1 MQEKN
6 NRKKA
11 KVLFLFIL
19 ISFGFVIFV
28 GTLFYW
34 AKIDRRLPK
43 LQTSD
48 KNTALRGDILSAD
61 GYTIATSKKLYKVM
75 VDTRNIDP
83 NKKDIFI
90 NLYAIYS
97 GDSPKRV
104 KKMINRY
111 KGNVILSYSI
121 DAQKAKYIQ
130 DLSRKLFSLKVFK
143 AYEDPKTKT
152 AFLRGMSVV
161 ESGEKRIYPNKD
173 VLTPYIGYVKKIEKD
188 EITKVK
194 GVKGVERSYE
204 NKLAPIQDAL
214 IVGPKDI
221 GHNVILNRDSEAT
234 KRIDGL
240 NVVLSISMKLQK
252 SIENILDVYK
262 QKLKAKEM
270 VAAVIKSD
278 TGEFLALASSNRFD
292 PDNIKRKDYKNLNPS
307 ATEYS
312 YEPGSVIKPITLAL
326 LLREDKVN
334 PYDLVNTHKG
344 RYKLGKRIIRDT
356 HDFEYLSAED
366 IIVHSSNVG
375 ILQLAQRLE
384 PMEYY
389 QGLRDFGFSLKSG
402 VDLPYEHEGIIPSR
416 KRFRSNVYKATV
428 GYGYGLQTTFMQV
441 LRAYNVFNDKGRL
454 VSPYIG
460 VYLVGNDG
468 KKHALPKPLETQVLP
483 VSIAKRMKRILVK
496 TVEEGTGKK
505 AKVEGLDIGG
515 KTGTAHIAINGRYEN
530 VYNGSFFGF
539 ANDKKHKFTI
549 GVLSVQPKA
558 KYKYFGSQSAA
569 PVFKR
574 IVEAMVEENY
584 LTPKIVDT
592 NETKKKK

>member
-1 MQEKN
+1 MQEK
-6 NRKKA
+6 RKKA

-19 ISFGFVIFV
+19 ISFGFIIFV

-43 LQTSD
+43 LQTSE

-83 NKKDIFI
+83 NKKDIFVK
-90 NLYAIYS
+90 LYSIYS
-97 GDSPKRV
+97 GDNPKKV

-111 KGNVILSYSI
+111 KGNVILSYSLN
-121 DAQKAKYIQ
+121 AQKAKSVQ
-130 DLSRKLFSLKVFK
+130 ELSRKLFGLKVFR

-173 VLTPYIGYVKKIEKD
+173 VLTPFVGYVKKIEKN

-194 GVKGVERSYE
+194 GVKGVEYYYE
-204 NKLAPIQDAL
+204 DKLAPIQDAL

-221 GHNVILNRDSEAT
+221 GHNVILNRDSEAK
-234 KRIDGL
+234 KRIDGFSI
-240 NVVLSISMKLQK
+240 VLSISMKLQK
-252 SIENILDVYK
+252 NIENILDEYK
-262 QKLKAKEM
+262 EKLKAKEI

-292 PDNIKRKDYKNLNPS
+292 PDNIKRKDYKNLNPTV
-307 ATEYS
+307 TEHS

-326 LLREDKVN
+326 LMREDKVN

-344 RYKLGKRIIRDT
+344 RYKLGKRTIRDT
-356 HDFEYLSAED
+356 HDYQYLSAED
-366 IIVHSSNVG
+366 IIVHSSNIG

-384 PMEYY
+384 PIEHY

-402 VDLPYEHEGIIPSR
+402 VDLPYEHVGIIPSR

-428 GYGYGLQTTFMQV
+428 GYGYGLQATFMQI

-454 VSPYIG
+454 ISPYIG
-460 VYLVGNDG
+460 VYLVDNYG
-468 KKHALPKPLETQVLP
+468 KKHSLPRPLETQVLP

-496 TVEEGTGKK
+496 TVQEGTGKI
-505 AKVEGLDIGG
+505 AKIEGLDIGG
-515 KTGTAHIAINGRYEN
+515 KTGTAHIAVNGRYEN
-530 VYNGSFFGF
+530 IYNGSFFGF
-539 ANDKKHKFTI
+539 ANDEKNRFTI
-549 GVLSVQPKA
+549 GVLTIEPKA
-558 KYKYFGSQSAA
+558 KYKYFGAQSAA
-569 PVFKR
+569 PIFKK
-574 IVEAMVEENY
+574 ITKTLIEESY
-584 LTPKIVDT
+584 LVPKIVDS
-592 NETKKKK
+592 NKSKK